1 MVKMMTSLFY
11 KFFCVF
17 LLSFL
22 IVLSACGKRG
32 ALERPSPQDNLEPAI
47 VEENK

>member
-1 MVKMMTSLFY
+1 MVKIMTNLFY

-17 LLSFL
+17 ILSFL
-22 IVLSACGKRG
+22 IVLSGCGKRG
-32 ALERPSPQDNLEPAI
+32 ALERPPSEGNLEPAI